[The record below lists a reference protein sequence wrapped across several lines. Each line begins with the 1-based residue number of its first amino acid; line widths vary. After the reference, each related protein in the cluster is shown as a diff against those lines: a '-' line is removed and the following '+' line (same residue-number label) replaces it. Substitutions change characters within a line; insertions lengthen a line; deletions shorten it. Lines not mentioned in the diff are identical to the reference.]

1 MTSEINSLGVLE
13 CKKIYIN
20 GSPNQYLK
28 LNVGGRLY
36 QTTID
41 TLCKYDSMLR
51 AMFSGRI
58 EVFLFF

>member
-1 MTSEINSLGVLE
+1 MEQNF
-13 CKKIYIN
+13 KKVYIN
-20 GSPNQYLK
+20 GTSNQYLK
-28 LNVGGRLY
+28 LNVGGKLF

-58 EVFLFF
+58 EVSFYNYNTNRFRF